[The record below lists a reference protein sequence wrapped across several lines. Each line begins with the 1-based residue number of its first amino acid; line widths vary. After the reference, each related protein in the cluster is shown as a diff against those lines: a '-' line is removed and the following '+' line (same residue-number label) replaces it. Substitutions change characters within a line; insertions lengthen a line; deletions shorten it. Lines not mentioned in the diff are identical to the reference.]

1 MLSWTGV
8 NTEHDGTDRK
18 SVLLLHAFPL
28 SGAMWHPQLRALDEK
43 GYRAVAPNA
52 WGIEGSPERT
62 GWTFDDY
69 ADELVR
75 LMDSLKISDA
85 TVLGLSM
92 GGYQAFALE
101 KRHPERVR
109 SLVLAD
115 TRPEADAP
123 GAAAARAD
131 FIAGVAERGA
141 EEAVKRMVPNY
152 FTKEAPKR
160 LQQEAA
166 AMIKAQPPGAIISA
180 MRAIMQR
187 SDSTAMQSS
196 ISCPTMVICGEHD
209 TLTPPETA
217 RAMAL
222 AIPGATLEIIAEAG
236 HISNLEQPEAFNK
249 ALFGH
254 LTGLTR

>member
-1 MLSWTGV
+1 MLSWIGV
-8 NTEHDGTDRK
+8 NTENNGNTRK

-28 SGAMWHPQLRALDEK
+28 SGAMWHPQLRALEK
-43 GYRAVAPNA
+43 EGYLAVAPNA

-62 GWTFDDY
+62 GWTFDEY

-75 LMDSLKISDA
+75 LMDTLNISEA

-92 GGYQAFALE
+92 GGYQAFALQ
-101 KRHPERVR
+101 KRHPKRVR

-123 GAAAARAD
+123 EAAAARAD
-131 FIAGVAERGA
+131 FIAGVEKHGA
-141 EEAVKRMVPNY
+141 GEAVKRMVPNY
-152 FTKEAPKR
+152 FTKGAPER
-160 LQQEAA
+160 LLKEAA
-166 AMIKAQPPGAIISA
+166 EMIAVQPAIAITSA

-187 SDSTAMQSS
+187 SDSTAMQSR
-196 ISCPTMVICGEHD
+196 INCPTMVICGEHD

-217 RAMAL
+217 KAMAR
-222 AIPGATLEIIAEAG
+222 AIPGATLEIIAAAG

-249 ALFGH
+249 ALFAH
-254 LTGLTR
+254 LTGLPS